1 MRKLLTTVAAVAAV
15 PVLALFAATAASASP
30 ALNVSFF
37 QGGAGSAHWLP
48 GHSAIQLSVPD
59 NSSYAGADLHHV
71 ISTLPD
77 APPSFT
83 YTEAG
88 TINGGAPRLIIA
100 MANGDNIEVVDYT
113 AADGA
118 DNGAN
123 SYDVYGGPSGYHYNA
138 SWADV
143 QTLEGDNAVS
153 DVYLVSD
160 AYQGGH
166 TDTITQLQFND
177 THYLG

>member
-1 MRKLLTTVAAVAAV
+1 MRKLLTTLAAVAAV

-30 ALNVSFF
+30 ALNASFF
-37 QGGAGSAHWLP
+37 QGGAGNAHWLP
-48 GHSAIQLSVPD
+48 NHSAIQLSVPD

-71 ISTLPD
+71 ISTLPVT
-77 APPSFT
+77 APTFT

-88 TINGGAPRLIIA
+88 TVNGGAPRLIIA

-113 AADGA
+113 AADGTGNVA
-118 DNGAN
+118 G
-123 SYDVYGGPSGYHYNA
+123 SYDVFGGPSGFHYSA

-143 QTLEGDNAVS
+143 RALEGNGAVS

-166 TDTITQLQFND
+166 TDTITLLQFD
-177 THYLG
+177 GTQYVG

>member
-1 MRKLLTTVAAVAAV
+1 M

-37 QGGAGSAHWLP
+37 QGGTGSAHWLP
-48 GHSAIQLSVPD
+48 GHSAIQLQVPD

-71 ISTLPD
+71 ISTLPAT
-77 APPSFT
+77 APTFT

-88 TINGGAPRLIIA
+88 TLNGGAPRMIIA

-113 AADGA
+113 AAVGTGNVA
-118 DNGAN
+118 T
-123 SYDVYGGPSGYHYNA
+123 SYDVYGGPSGFHYNI
-138 SWADV
+138 SWSDLQA
-143 QTLEGDNAVS
+143 LETGTAVS

-166 TDTITQLQFND
+166 TDTITQLQFNGNQ
-177 THYLG
+177 YLG

>member
-1 MRKLLTTVAAVAAV
+1 MRKLLTQLAAVAAV
-15 PVLALFAATAASASP
+15 PMMALFAATAASASP

-37 QGGAGSAHWLP
+37 QGGAGNAHWLP
-48 GHSAIQLSVPD
+48 SHSAIQLSVPD

-77 APPSFT
+77 TAPFFT

-88 TINGGAPRLIIA
+88 TVNGGAPRLIIA
-100 MANGDNIEVVDYT
+100 MTNGDNIEVVDYT
-113 AADGA
+113 AAGGPNMA
-118 DNGAN
+118 S
-123 SYDVYGGPSGYHYNA
+123 SYDVYGPGGFHYNV

-143 QTLEGDNAVS
+143 QTLEAGVAVS

-177 THYLG
+177 TQYLG

>member
-1 MRKLLTTVAAVAAV
+1 MRKLLTRLAAVAAV

-37 QGGAGSAHWLP
+37 RGGAGNAHWLT
-48 GHSAIQLSVPD
+48 GHSTIQLSVPD
-59 NSSYAGADLHHV
+59 NNSYAGADLHHV
-71 ISTLPD
+71 ISTLPTT
-77 APPSFT
+77 APAFT

-88 TINGGAPRLIIA
+88 TVNGGAPRLIIA
-100 MANGDNIEVVDYT
+100 MANGDNIEVVDY
-113 AADGA
+113 AAAGGTGNQA
-118 DNGAN
+118 S

-143 QTLEGDNAVS
+143 QALESNGAVS

-166 TDTITQLQFND
+166 TDTITQLQFNG
-177 THYLG
+177 TNYLG

>member
-37 QGGAGSAHWLP
+37 QGGAGNAHWLP
-48 GHSAIQLSVPD
+48 SHSAIQLSVPD

-71 ISTLPD
+71 ISTLPGTQ
-77 APPSFT
+77 PSFT

-88 TINGGAPRLIIA
+88 TVNGGAPRLIIA

-113 AADGA
+113 ATDGTGNVA
-118 DNGAN
+118 SSN
-123 SYDVYGGPSGYHYNA
+123 DVYGGPSGYHYNV
-138 SWADV
+138 SWTDV
-143 QTLEGDNAVS
+143 QGLEPGVAVS

-177 THYLG
+177 TEYLG